1 MTHKITSPIKQPQFS
16 QTTMRQYWLGKPKP
30 KQPFSLTQNVFKKL
44 ENMATVYSFNIM
56 VCTHLLITLGLIWY
70 HYFYCRYKCQ
80 CVLPGCTLFL
90 ELLAVFG
97 WDYILSCKGSGHML
111 SLYQHVLASA
121 KMNGTQK
128 RTLVSPLRK
137 HCTYRGITKSTG
149 ISQGC
154 SDIKQ

>member
-1 MTHKITSPIKQPQFS
+1 MLVLNLISYTTTVAHIRDNEGVGMTHKITSPIKQPQFS

-97 WDYILSCKGSGHML
+97 WDYC
-111 SLYQHVLASA
+111 LAMEA
-121 KMNGTQK
+121 VICYHYIYMFCRQQ
-128 RTLVSPLRK
+128 R
-137 HCTYRGITKSTG
+137 
-149 ISQGC
+149 
-154 SDIKQ
+154 